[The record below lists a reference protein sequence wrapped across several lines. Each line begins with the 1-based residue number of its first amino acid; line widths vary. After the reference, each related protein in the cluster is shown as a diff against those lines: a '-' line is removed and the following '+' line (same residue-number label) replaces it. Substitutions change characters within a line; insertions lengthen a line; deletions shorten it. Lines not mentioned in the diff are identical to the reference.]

1 MANKTS
7 PSGEVGITL
16 HVHEVSP
23 LSGPL
28 HSIYNLPCKVLP
40 ISDFSLSLRSYPG
53 AECLGRCLLWLTAGK
68 ANQIFSC
75 IRHSVETPI
84 WFAWWQSSAGLVSTS
99 VGRMTFCLFAA
110 STREVLLPSKEMQ
123 PLLKAYA
130 TQSFIFVTLLTY
142 LRALNWCDAHWR
154 HPLDS
159 TLSLMGCTYL
169 RFWRY
174 FFSKTVFLCH
184 CLLQFFFILWW
195 HNDSFPPGSLHE
207 QLALVSRIAA
217 TSNHCQSCFSNCYKH
232 NNA

>member
-1 MANKTS
+1 MCMRF
-7 PSGEVGITL
+7 
-16 HVHEVSP
+16 P

-184 CLLQFFFILWW
+184 CLLQFFF
-195 HNDSFPPGSLHE
+195 
-207 QLALVSRIAA
+207 
-217 TSNHCQSCFSNCYKH
+217 
-232 NNA
+232 